1 MTILNDFLYYYENG
15 SKIISPWGK
24 EMIPLLLIS
33 YCPTYK
39 LPKNHNESSS
49 SFFLG
54 CNYLKTAVFW
64 TCLTMCNDDEKKQR
78 RDVYKY
84 NKISSICSNDPRVWQ
99 PGENNCLQRS
109 IKHTSPPSAFKV
121 FRKPFR
127 LFRLPD

>member
-54 CNYLKTAVFW
+54 CNYLRTAVRTWVDVQAQSQSYSYYRAAIYEDQRFFPLYMAAIARVVLVNVIRADGYTALERIFNW
-64 TCLTMCNDDEKKQR
+64 RALQTKWLVKK
-78 RDVYKY
+78 D
-84 NKISSICSNDPRVWQ
+84 C
-99 PGENNCLQRS
+99 
-109 IKHTSPPSAFKV
+109 
-121 FRKPFR
+121 
-127 LFRLPD
+127 

>member
-49 SFFLG
+49 SFFWVVTTLG
-54 CNYLKTAVFW
+54 LQCF
-64 TCLTMCNDDEKKQR
+64 M
-78 RDVYKY
+78 VYGIGLQGFLY
-84 NKISSICSNDPRVWQ
+84 FEVLGFRVL
-99 PGENNCLQRS
+99 EL
-109 IKHTSPPSAFKV
+109 
-121 FRKPFR
+121 
-127 LFRLPD
+127 

>member
-49 SFFLG
+49 SFFWVVTTLG
-54 CNYLKTAVFW
+54 LQCWAKLHAIATNCISNFFFRWKILK
-64 TCLTMCNDDEKKQR
+64 E
-78 RDVYKY
+78 
-84 NKISSICSNDPRVWQ
+84 
-99 PGENNCLQRS
+99 
-109 IKHTSPPSAFKV
+109 
-121 FRKPFR
+121 R
-127 LFRLPD
+127 LLKMQQFI

>member
-39 LPKNHNESSS
+39 LPKNQIESSS

-54 CNYLKTAVFW
+54 CNYLRTAVRGDYERIELDIW
-64 TCLTMCNDDEKKQR
+64 AN
-78 RDVYKY
+78 
-84 NKISSICSNDPRVWQ
+84 NKNMYVNVLRHANSICVRWNSNVIRV
-99 PGENNCLQRS
+99 
-109 IKHTSPPSAFKV
+109 
-121 FRKPFR
+121 
-127 LFRLPD
+127 

>member
-54 CNYLKTAVFW
+54 PNYLRTAVGA
-64 TCLTMCNDDEKKQR
+64 KQHLI
-78 RDVYKY
+78 K
-84 NKISSICSNDPRVWQ
+84 SS
-99 PGENNCLQRS
+99 
-109 IKHTSPPSAFKV
+109 
-121 FRKPFR
+121 
-127 LFRLPD
+127 